1 MGSSIFLSPG
11 IFVSEKDISE
21 VAPMI
26 ATASAALVGYSAKG
40 DTSSIRL
47 MTTNQQFI
55 EEYGEPDPSSGHYFH
70 YAALAY
76 LARGNVLYCL
86 RVENGALFGGA
97 DIMSSVSSELNA
109 AFTVGA
115 SAATFSA
122 PSGLEE
128 DCIFQIFGKDPGV
141 WDNKIGITIT
151 DSKDGTDPVPTD
163 QYTFVINVYYQN
175 EDGDYEQVE
184 SFKVSRKIKKDGYG
198 KQLYLEDV
206 VNGISQYIVVKDSA
220 LLDTVLPKEATAVPD
235 AALSIIFAGGTIGAE
250 ISSAEIIAGWDEF
263 TDPAVVDIRILIEG
277 GEASLGV
284 AVQTKMK
291 AIAEARLDCIA
302 ILDMPYASLN
312 SATDMLIFRN
322 TTQNYNSSYCA
333 LYAPWPKIY
342 DPYNDLLITVPPSGL
357 VAGQF
362 AYNDYVG
369 NSWSAP
375 AGFTRGGLDVLEIV
389 KTNGK
394 PFTEGERNVLYPDQV
409 NPLQMFKG
417 EGNVIWGQKTEQ
429 RKSSATSRV
438 NVRRLLIVI
447 EKTLAISLRQFTF
460 EPNNE
465 ITRFRIESLLN
476 DYLDKL
482 SSQGAFQLEG
492 GDKGYHVVCDETN
505 NTPATIDDFVLNV
518 DVFVKPVRCAEY
530 IRLQV
535 IPTKTGASFKELVA
549 RGVMF

>member
-11 IFVSEKDISE
+11 VFVSEKDLSE
-21 VAPMI
+21 VAPKV
-26 ATASAALVGYSAKG
+26 ATASAALVGYSVKG
-40 DTSSIRL
+40 DVSNIRL
-47 MTTNQQFI
+47 MTTDQQFI

-86 RVENGALFGGA
+86 RVENDALFGGA
-97 DIMSSVSSELNA
+97 DIMSSVSSEDSA
-109 AFTVGA
+109 AFSVGA

-128 DCIFQIFGKDPGV
+128 DCVLQIFGKDPGV

-151 DSKDGTDPVPTD
+151 DVKGGDDLIPTD

-175 EDGDYEQVE
+175 SDGVYEQVE
-184 SFKVSRKIKKDGYG
+184 SWKVSRKIKKDGYG
-198 KQLYLEDV
+198 KQLFMEDV
-206 VNGISQYIVVKDSA
+206 INGVSKYIVIEDS
-220 LLDTVLPKEATAVPD
+220 LLADTVLPEGLAIVPGTASAIV
-235 AALSIIFAGGTIGAE
+235 FACGSDGSE
-250 ISSAEIIAGWDEF
+250 ISDDELVTGWDEF
-263 TDPAVVDIRILIEG
+263 SDPAAVDVRILIEG
-277 GEASLGV
+277 GAGLASQ
-284 AVQTKMK
+284 AKMK
-291 AIAEARLDCIA
+291 AVAESRLDCIA
-302 ILDMPYASLN
+302 ILDVPYGSTN
-312 SATDMLIFRN
+312 SAVDIKAFREE
-322 TTQNYNSSYCA
+322 TQIYNSSYCA

-342 DPYNDLLITVPPSGL
+342 DPYNDILITVPPSGL

-362 AYNDYVG
+362 AYNDYAG
-369 NSWSAP
+369 NPWLAP
-375 AGFTRGGLDVLEIV
+375 AGFTRGLLDVLEIV
-389 KTNGK
+389 KSDGK
-394 PFTEGERNVLYPDQV
+394 PFTEGDRDVLYLAQV

-429 RKSSATSRV
+429 VKSSALSRV
-438 NVRRLLIVI
+438 NVRRLLIII
-447 EKTLAISLRQFTF
+447 EKTLAIALRQYVF

-465 ITRFRIESLLN
+465 ITRFRIESLL
-476 DYLDKL
+476 DEYLDNL

-505 NTPATIDDFVLNV
+505 NTSATIDNFALNV
-518 DVFVKPVRCAEY
+518 DVFIKPVRSAEF